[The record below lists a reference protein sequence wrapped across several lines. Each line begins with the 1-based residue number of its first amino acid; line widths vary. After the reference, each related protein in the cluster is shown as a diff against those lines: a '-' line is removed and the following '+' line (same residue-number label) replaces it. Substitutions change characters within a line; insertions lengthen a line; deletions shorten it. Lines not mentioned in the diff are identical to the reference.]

1 MILQT
6 KSISIILGVCLLL
19 SCSNK
24 SSKGEHQASDMS
36 ESTASAASAETEA
49 NIAFTPPTIL
59 QETSVSSS
67 QSNFISSLA
76 ASTSNDDGVHKFIRT
91 AQMKFRVKDIPKATY
106 TIENIIIKNN
116 GFIIHS
122 TINNENSYSTTTN
135 ISNDSSLVTHYS
147 NLIADLVL
155 RVPHTKL
162 DTVLKQIA
170 PLALKIDYRTIEAK
184 DITLQLLSEK
194 MKQERMSKKGRRVS
208 DAINNKGHKLN
219 DVIDAEEVLDN
230 TLEEADKT
238 KLAEYEINDQVE
250 YSTIT
255 IKLHQ
260 NTSVYTERVLR
271 KKNIE
276 EYDSNLGE
284 KAKDA
289 LYNGWIIVS
298 SLFIFLLNI
307 WPLILIGA
315 IVVILYCK
323 YRKKKE

>member
-24 SSKGEHQASDMS
+24 SSQGEHQASDIS
-36 ESTASAASAETEA
+36 ESAASAETEA

-59 QETSVSSS
+59 QGTSASSS

-76 ASTSNDDGVHKFIRT
+76 ASTSNHDGVHKFIRT
-91 AQMKFRVKDIPKATY
+91 AQIKFKVKDIPKATY
-106 TIENIIIKNN
+106 TIEDIIIKSN

-208 DAINNKGHKLN
+208 DAINNKEHKLN

-255 IKLHQ
+255 IKLYQ

-271 KKNIE
+271 EKPVE
-276 EYDSNLGE
+276 EYETSLGE

-298 SLFIFLLNI
+298 SLLIFLLNI

-315 IVVILYCK
+315 ILAILYCK